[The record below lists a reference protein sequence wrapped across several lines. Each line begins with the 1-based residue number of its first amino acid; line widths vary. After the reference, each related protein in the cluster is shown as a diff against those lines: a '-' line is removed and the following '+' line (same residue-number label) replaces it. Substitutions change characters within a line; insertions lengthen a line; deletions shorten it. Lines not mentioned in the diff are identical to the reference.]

1 MLFGSGWLLQHLSSW
16 LLQNLSSWLLQH
28 LCSLANSSFS
38 SCRFRFLS
46 EEPGNCTCRCRCCF
60 GRMLHRRMLHRGMLH
75 RRMLGCR
82 RFLHRR
88 EHMLAPIRLL
98 SSSDVV
104 KDFDHLGIAF
114 DAKVGTSSGGD
125 VNPTYPLPK
134 GKEQESKTTELLR
147 EILFSIL
154 VFFPFSFFDLC
165 LCIVLFS
172 YLSSQSF
179 VAFGF
184 LRIVGV
190 FCLLLVY
197 SLILVFSLITCCIV
211 RKVMSF
217 ICSFSRLVI
226 GVVMFM
232 SMFM

>member
-1 MLFGSGWLLQHLSSW
+1 MPRLVPQAVGMSTQHIPCQKGRSKKVKQ
-16 LLQNLSSWLLQH
+16 QN
-28 LCSLANSSFS
+28 FYVK
-38 SCRFRFLS
+38 SC
-46 EEPGNCTCRCRCCF
+46 
-60 GRMLHRRMLHRGMLH
+60 
-75 RRMLGCR
+75 
-82 RFLHRR
+82 
-88 EHMLAPIRLL
+88 
-98 SSSDVV
+98 
-104 KDFDHLGIAF
+104 
-114 DAKVGTSSGGD
+114 
-125 VNPTYPLPK
+125 
-134 GKEQESKTTELLR
+134 
-147 EILFSIL
+147 FSIL

-232 SMFM
+232 SKCLCSGVCVLPLRRDHTCSCCDRNVQMR